1 MIFDFGK
8 KQVLK
13 TLKPEMWVKEHLKL
27 SWCLLRCEGTW
38 VHMHAHAVPELAPQT
53 QEASKAICGTMG
65 IQLTTVSHKH

>member
-1 MIFDFGK
+1 
-8 KQVLK
+8 
-13 TLKPEMWVKEHLKL
+13 MWVKEHLKL

-38 VHMHAHAVPELAPQT
+38 VHMHAHAVPELAPRT